1 MSRSS
6 YRRNLNPIA
15 LSNFNKPLPQSNL
28 MFQWSI
34 SAAHSPLLEDNS
46 SVILPPIDTTRS
58 QRKVSTDSSS
68 LIRVCSPSHSSI
80 STQNFLHLPCI
91 NKKSHSPVSTEHE
104 QSSTRS
110 SPLLLSYNQLHRG
123 SSSSPVKQPTQTSL
137 STHSISD
144 KKRNSVSFHPISHN
158 TQNNV
163 SIHPISDNTHN
174 SVSIHPTSDTERN
187 NVSIHPISN
196 KKRNNISS
204 VNNKLN
210 SISKT
215 TMSSKTTAPLLSTIS
230 EQRKLN
236 NNLVRLNTSQLR
248 RLNVSEKYINEAK
261 KLYFNIPCRSFVPR
275 VAIV

>member
-6 YRRNLNPIA
+6 GRRNLNLIA

-68 LIRVCSPSHSSI
+68 LIRVSSPSHSSI

-123 SSSSPVKQPTQTSL
+123 SSSSPVKQPTQTNL
-137 STHSISD
+137 SPHSISD
-144 KKRNSVSFHPISHN
+144 KKRNSVSL
-158 TQNNV
+158 
-163 SIHPISDNTHN
+163 HPISDNTHN